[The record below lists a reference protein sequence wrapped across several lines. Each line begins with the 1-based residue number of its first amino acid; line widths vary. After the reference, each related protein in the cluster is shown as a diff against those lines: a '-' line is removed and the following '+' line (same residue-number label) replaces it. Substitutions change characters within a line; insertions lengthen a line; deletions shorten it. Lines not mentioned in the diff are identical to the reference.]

1 MLIRIAT
8 RASPL
13 ARWQADHVA
22 ALIASVRPDAE
33 VVVEPLSTEGDR
45 RTDVPLSEI
54 GGKGVFA
61 TEVQAALLDRRCDV
75 AVHSGKDLPALTPDG
90 LVIAAVPERGD
101 VRDAL
106 VGCRLVDLPT
116 DGVVATGSARRRVQL
131 AHLRPDLRFEELRGN
146 MATRLTRAADVDA
159 IVVAAVA
166 LRRLG
171 LEDRLSDVLPATL
184 MVPQVAQGALIVEC
198 RTDDEELRAML
209 AAIEHGPSRRQVDAE
224 RAFLT
229 ELGGDCSLP
238 AGAHA
243 TLLAADSDG
252 ADHHDTDAQQ
262 LISVRAVLGA
272 EPDAD
277 GRVKVHHGVEVGT
290 DPLLVGSALAVRLR
304 SLVDADS
311 PDATGQQH
319 GPKEGPRHGQKEG
332 RQEGRQHGQAGS
344 RPGGEEDVG

>member
-1 MLIRIAT
+1 MRVRIAA

-22 ALIASVRPDAE
+22 SLIRSVRADVD

-61 TEVQAALLDRRCDV
+61 TEVQAAVLDGRADL
-75 AVHSGKDLPALTPDG
+75 AVHSGKDLPARTPDG

-106 VGCRLVDLPT
+106 VGRRLVDLPT
-116 DGVVATGSARRRVQL
+116 DGIVATGSARRRVQL
-131 AHLRPDLRFEELRGN
+131 AHLRPDLRFAELRGN
-146 MATRLTRAADVDA
+146 MATRLRKAEDFDA

-166 LRRLG
+166 LERLG
-171 LEDRLSDVLPATL
+171 LGDRLTDVLPATL
-184 MVPQVAQGALIVEC
+184 VVPQVAQGALVVEC
-198 RTDDEELRAML
+198 RLDDGPLRSL
-209 AAIEHGPSRRQVDAE
+209 LSRIEHAPSRRTVDAE

-229 ELGGDCSLP
+229 ELGGDCTLP

-243 TLLAADSDG
+243 TLLPDESDG
-252 ADHHDTDAQQ
+252 PGV
-262 LISVRAVLGA
+262 LSVRAILGG

-277 GRVKVHHGVEVGT
+277 GRVEVHHGVEVGD
-290 DPLLVGSALAVRLR
+290 DPERVGATLAARLR
-304 SLVDADS
+304 AQVDA
-311 PDATGQQH
+311 A
-319 GPKEGPRHGQKEG
+319 G
-332 RQEGRQHGQAGS
+332 RG
-344 RPGGEEDVG
+344 PGGAA

>member
-1 MLIRIAT
+1 VLIRIAT

-13 ARWQADHVA
+13 ARWQANHVA
-22 ALIASVRPDAE
+22 ALIRTVRPDAE

-61 TEVQAALLDRRCDV
+61 TEVQAAVFDGRCDV

-106 VGCRLVDLPT
+106 VGCRLIDLPA

-131 AHLRPDLRFEELRGN
+131 AHLRPDLRFQELRGN
-146 MATRLTRAADVDA
+146 MATRLSRAADVDA

-166 LRRLG
+166 LERLG
-171 LEDRLSDVLPATL
+171 LAHQLTDVLPATL
-184 MVPQVAQGALIVEC
+184 MIPQVAQGALIVEC
-198 RTDDEELRAML
+198 RSGDVELL
-209 AAIEHGPSRRQVDAE
+209 ALLAQIEHAPSRRQVDAE

-243 TLLAADSDG
+243 TLLAADSDIV
-252 ADHHDTDAQQ
+252 DQSSV
-262 LISVRAVLGA
+262 ISVRAVLGA
-272 EPDAD
+272 EPDDD
-277 GRVKVHHGVEVGT
+277 GRVKVHHGVEVG
-290 DPLLVGSALAVRLR
+290 G
-304 SLVDADS
+304 
-311 PDATGQQH
+311 
-319 GPKEGPRHGQKEG
+319 GPRHGQKEG